1 MSMEFGTVGDSMEG
15 ELVTIFCY
23 DCMTL
28 HWVTMLIYQLG
39 LAI

>member
-1 MSMEFGTVGDSMEG
+1 MSVEFGTVRDSMEG
-15 ELVTIFCY
+15 ELITIFCF

-28 HWVTMLIYQLG
+28 HRVTVLIYQLG